1 MSKYQFKK
9 NHLLGIENLDPEDID
24 LILET
29 AESFVEVSTRNIKK
43 VPALKGKTVV
53 NLFFENSTRT
63 RSSFEIAAKRLS
75 ADLINF
81 NSSVS
86 SLKKGE
92 SLKDTV
98 LTLEAMNP
106 NIIVIRHS
114 ASGSPYYLTT
124 FAKSSIVNAGDG
136 FHEHPTQALLDALTI
151 KQVFGTIRG
160 LKITIVGDIL
170 HSRVA
175 RSNIFLHK
183 KMGNDVSVVGPPSLV
198 PEEFEKMGAKVHYNL
213 KNGIKNSDII
223 MMLRVQGERGA
234 GRYFPSVREY
244 RNYFAITKE
253 LASYAKKSFILMHP
267 GPINRDVEI
276 DTSLADS
283 DKSVILQ
290 QVTNGIAVR
299 MAVLFLLKGAMN
311 ESVDQKRPGN

>member
-1 MSKYQFKK
+1 MGDRPFRQ
-9 NHLLGIENLDPEDID
+9 NHLLGIEQLSVAEIEIILD
-24 LILET
+24 T
-29 AESFVEVSTRNIKK
+29 AEAFIEVSTRDVKK

-53 NLFFENSTRT
+53 NLFFESSTRT

-81 NSSVS
+81 NATVS

-92 SLKDTV
+92 TLKDTV

-106 NIIVIRHS
+106 HIIVIRHS
-114 ASGSPYYLTT
+114 ASGSPRYLTT

-151 KQVFGTIRG
+151 RQRFHTLRG
-160 LKITIVGDIL
+160 LKIAIIGDIL

-175 RSNIFLHK
+175 RSNIILHQK
-183 KMGNDVSVVGPPSLV
+183 LGNRIALIGPPSLV
-198 PEEFEKMGAKVHYNL
+198 PQEFAKMGAAVHYNIRQ
-213 KNGIKNSDII
+213 GVRDADIV
-223 MMLRVQGERGA
+223 MMLRVQEERGA
-234 GRYFPSVREY
+234 KNYFPSIREY
-244 RNYFAITKE
+244 RSRFAITPE
-253 LASYAKKSFILMHP
+253 IFSLAKPSAILMHP

-276 DTSLADS
+276 DTFLADS
-283 DKSVILQ
+283 DRSVILE

-299 MAVLFLLKGAMN
+299 MAVLYLLKGEIHETA
-311 ESVDQKRPGN
+311 D

>member
-1 MSKYQFKK
+1 MTHDSFNQ
-9 NHLLGIENLDPEDID
+9 NHLLGIEQLSAKDID
-24 LILET
+24 LILEV
-29 AESFVEVSTRNIKK
+29 AESFVEVSTRDVKK

-53 NLFFENSTRT
+53 NLFFEESTRT

-92 SLKDTV
+92 TLKDTV

-106 NIIVIRHS
+106 HVIVIRHS
-114 ASGSPYYLTT
+114 ASGSPKYLTT
-124 FAKSSIVNAGDG
+124 FARSAIVNAGDG

-151 KQVFGTIRG
+151 KQQFRRIRK
-160 LKITIVGDIL
+160 LKIAIIGDIL

-175 RSNIFLHK
+175 RSNVLLHQ
-183 KMGNDVSVVGPPSLV
+183 KMNNEISLIGPPSLV
-198 PEEFEKMGAKVHYNL
+198 PKEFERMGANVYYNIRDGV
-213 KNGIKNSDII
+213 KDADVV

-234 GRYFPSVREY
+234 GNYFPSIREY
-244 RNYFAITKE
+244 RKLFGINREIFA
-253 LASYAKKSFILMHP
+253 LAKKSAIIMHP
-267 GPINRDVEI
+267 GPLNSDVEI
-276 DTSLADS
+276 DTSLADAEE
-283 DKSVILQ
+283 SVILQ

-299 MAVLFLLKGAMN
+299 MAVLYLLKG
-311 ESVDQKRPGN
+311 EHHEIIS

>member
-1 MSKYQFKK
+1 MAGRAFKK
-9 NHLLGIENLDPEDID
+9 KHLLGIEDLTPNDIQ

-29 AESFVEVSTRNIKK
+29 AESFVEISTRDIKK

-53 NLFFENSTRT
+53 NLFFEDSTRT

-106 NIIVIRHS
+106 HIIVIRHP
-114 ASGSPYYLTT
+114 ASGSPKYLTT
-124 FAKSSIVNAGDG
+124 FARSSIVNAGDG

-151 KQVFGTIRG
+151 KQNFRELKG
-160 LKITIVGDIL
+160 LKIAIVGDIL

-175 RSNIFLHK
+175 RSNIFLHHK
-183 KMGNDVSVVGPPSLV
+183 LGNTVNLIGPPSLV
-198 PEEFEKMGAKVHYNL
+198 PKEFEDMGANVFYDLHR
-213 KNGIKNSDII
+213 GIEGADAV
-223 MMLRVQGERGA
+223 MMLRVQAERGA
-234 GRYFPSVREY
+234 RNYFPSIREY
-244 RNYFAITKE
+244 RKFFEINQDAFAF
-253 LASYAKKSFILMHP
+253 AKSEAILMHP
-267 GPINRDVEI
+267 GPMNRDVEI
-276 DTSLADS
+276 ETSLADS
-283 DKSVILQ
+283 DRSVILQ

-299 MAVLFLLKGAMN
+299 MAVLYLLKG
-311 ESVDQKRPGN
+311 D

>member
-1 MSKYQFKK
+1 MKK
-9 NHLLGIENLDPEDID
+9 RPFNQNHLLGIEHLGVDDID

-29 AESFVEVSTRNIKK
+29 AESFVEISTRDIKK

-53 NLFFENSTRT
+53 NLFYEDSTRT

-81 NSSVS
+81 NASVS

-106 NIIVIRHS
+106 HVIVIRHP
-114 ASGSPYYLTT
+114 AAGAPRYLTT
-124 FAKSSIVNAGDG
+124 FARSAIVNAGDG

-151 KQVFGTIRG
+151 KQQFGTIRG
-160 LKITIVGDIL
+160 ISLAIVGDIL

-175 RSNIFLHK
+175 RSNLFLHHK
-183 KMGNDVSVVGPPSLV
+183 IGNRVNLIGPPSLV
-198 PEEFEKMGAKVHYNL
+198 PRHFENMGAGVYYDL
-213 KNGIKNSDII
+213 REGIKDCDVV
-223 MMLRVQGERGA
+223 MMLRVQEERGA
-234 GRYFPSVREY
+234 GVYFPSIREY
-244 RNYFAITKE
+244 RKYFAITPQVFD
-253 LASYAKKSFILMHP
+253 LAKDTAILMHP
-267 GPINRDVEI
+267 GPMNRDVEI
-276 DTSLADS
+276 DTTLADS
-283 DKSVILQ
+283 ERSVILQ

-299 MAVLFLLKGAMN
+299 MAVLYLLKG
-311 ESVDQKRPGN
+311 VGR

>member
-1 MSKYQFKK
+1 MREKAFKQ
-9 NHLLGIENLDPEDID
+9 NHLLGIEHLSVADIETILD
-24 LILET
+24 T
-29 AESFVEVSTRNIKK
+29 AEAFIEVSTREVKK

-92 SLKDTV
+92 TLKDTV

-106 NIIVIRHS
+106 HIIVIRHS
-114 ASGSPYYLTT
+114 ASGSPHYLTT
-124 FAKSSIVNAGDG
+124 FARSSIINAGDG

-151 KQVFGTIRG
+151 QQRLKTLRK
-160 LKITIVGDIL
+160 LKIAIVGDIL

-175 RSNIFLHK
+175 RSNIILHQ
-183 KMGNDVSVVGPPSLV
+183 KMGNEIALIGPPSLV
-198 PEEFEKMGAKVHYNL
+198 PREFEKMGTQVYY
-213 KNGIKNSDII
+213 DIRRGVRGADAV
-223 MMLRVQGERGA
+223 MMLRVQEERGA
-234 GRYFPSVREY
+234 KNYFPSIREY
-244 RNYFAITKE
+244 RNLFAINRE
-253 LASYAKKSFILMHP
+253 IFSLAKKTAILMHP

-276 DTSLADS
+276 ETSMADS
-283 DKSVILQ
+283 RQSVILE

-299 MAVLFLLKGAMN
+299 MAVLYLLKGEIHEALN
-311 ESVDQKRPGN
+311 

>member
-1 MSKYQFKK
+1 MGDYIFSQ
-9 NHLLGIENLDPEDID
+9 NHLLGIDHLSDKDID
-24 LILET
+24 TILET
-29 AESFVEVSTRNIKK
+29 AESFVEISTRDVKK

-92 SLKDTV
+92 SLRDTV

-114 ASGSPYYLTT
+114 ASGSPLYLTT

-136 FHEHPTQALLDALTI
+136 FHEHPTQALLDALTM
-151 KQVFGTIRG
+151 KQVFKTIRG
-160 LKITIVGDIL
+160 LRVAIVGDIL

-175 RSNIFLHK
+175 RSNIILHS
-183 KMGNDVSVVGPPSLV
+183 KMGNEVSIIGPPSLV
-198 PEEFEKMGAKVHYNL
+198 PREFEKMGAKVHYNIEDGV
-213 KNGIKNSDII
+213 KNADVV
-223 MMLRVQGERGA
+223 MMLRVQSERGA
-234 GRYFPSVREY
+234 GNYFPSIREY
-244 RNYFAITKE
+244 RKHFAINRKVFKC
-253 LASYAKKSFILMHP
+253 AKKSAILMHP

-276 DTSLADS
+276 DNTLADS
-283 DKSVILQ
+283 DKSYILQ

-299 MAVLFLLKGAMN
+299 MAVLYLLKGDFN
-311 ESVDQKRPGN
+311 EPIN

>member
-1 MSKYQFKK
+1 MQRATFKQT
-9 NHLLGIENLDPEDID
+9 HLLGIEELSVKDID

-29 AESFVEVSTRNIKK
+29 AESFVEISTRDIKK

-53 NLFFENSTRT
+53 NLFYENSTRT

-86 SLKKGE
+86 SLQKGE

-106 NIIVIRHS
+106 HVIVIRHP
-114 ASGSPYYLTT
+114 ASGAPKYLTT
-124 FAKSSIVNAGDG
+124 FARSAIINAGDG

-151 KQVFGTIRG
+151 KQKFGTIRG
-160 LKITIVGDIL
+160 LKLAIIGDIL

-175 RSNIFLHK
+175 RSNLILHHK
-183 KMGNDVSVVGPPSLV
+183 IGNQVNLIGPPSLV
-198 PEEFEKMGAKVHYNL
+198 PREFERMGGKVYYNL
-213 KNGIKNSDII
+213 RNGVKDADVV
-223 MMLRVQGERGA
+223 MMLRVQAERGA
-234 GRYFPSVREY
+234 GVYFPSIREY
-244 RNYFAITKE
+244 RKYYAITPE
-253 LASYAKKSFILMHP
+253 VFSLANKRAILMHP

-283 DKSVILQ
+283 EQSVILQ

-299 MAVLFLLKGAMN
+299 MAVLYLLKGVRD
-311 ESVDQKRPGN
+311 ETVD

>member
-1 MSKYQFKK
+1 MSEKK
-9 NHLLGIENLDPEDID
+9 FNQRHLLGIEHLNTDDID
-24 LILET
+24 LILDT

-106 NIIVIRHS
+106 QIIVIRHQ
-114 ASGSPYYLTT
+114 AAGSPKYLTT
-124 FAKSSIVNAGDG
+124 FARSSIVNAGDG
-136 FHEHPTQALLDALTI
+136 FHEHPTQALLDALSI
-151 KQVFGTIRG
+151 RQRFGTIRK
-160 LKITIVGDIL
+160 LKLAIVGDIL

-175 RSNIFLHK
+175 RSNLILHN
-183 KMGNDVSVVGPPSLV
+183 KMGNDVHLIGPPSLV
-198 PEEFEKMGAKVHYNL
+198 PREFTRMGGKVFHDL
-213 KNGIKNSDII
+213 RAGVKGVDAV
-223 MMLRVQGERGA
+223 MMLRVQEERGA
-234 GRYFPSVREY
+234 GNYFPSIREY
-244 RNYFAITKE
+244 RKLYEITPEVFAT
-253 LASYAKKSFILMHP
+253 AKPNAIIMHP
-267 GPINRDVEI
+267 GPMNRDVEI
-276 DTSLADS
+276 ETSLADS
-283 DKSVILQ
+283 DRSVILQ
-290 QVTNGIAVR
+290 QVSNGIAVR
-299 MAVLFLLKGAMN
+299 MAVLYLLKGEIN
-311 ESVDQKRPGN
+311 EAAH

>member
-1 MSKYQFKK
+1 M
-9 NHLLGIENLDPEDID
+9 
-24 LILET
+24 
-29 AESFVEVSTRNIKK
+29 
-43 VPALKGKTVV
+43 PALKGKTVV

-92 SLKDTV
+92 TLKDTV

-106 NIIVIRHS
+106 HIIVIRHS
-114 ASGSPYYLTT
+114 ASGSPHYLTT
-124 FAKSSIVNAGDG
+124 FARSSIVNAGDG

-151 KQVFGTIRG
+151 QQRLKTLRG
-160 LKITIVGDIL
+160 LKIAIIGDIL

-175 RSNIFLHK
+175 RSNIILHQ
-183 KMGNDVSVVGPPSLV
+183 KMGNEIALIGPPSLV
-198 PEEFEKMGAKVHYNL
+198 PREFEKMGAEVYY
-213 KNGIKNSDII
+213 DIRRGVKGADVV
-223 MMLRVQGERGA
+223 MMLRVQEERGA
-234 GRYFPSVREY
+234 SNYFPSIREY
-244 RNYFAITKE
+244 RNRFAINRE
-253 LASYAKKSFILMHP
+253 IFSLASQAAILMHP

-276 DTSLADS
+276 ETSMADS
-283 DKSVILQ
+283 EQSVILQ

-299 MAVLFLLKGAMN
+299 MAVLYLLKGEIHEALN
-311 ESVDQKRPGN
+311 

>member
-1 MSKYQFKK
+1 MSKHTFTK
-9 NHLLGIENLDPEDID
+9 NHLLGIDHLSSEDID

-114 ASGSPYYLTT
+114 ASGAPHYLTT

-151 KQVFGTIRG
+151 KQVFKTIRG
-160 LKITIVGDIL
+160 LKITIIGDIL

-175 RSNIFLHK
+175 RSNIFLHNK
-183 KMGNDVSVVGPPSLV
+183 IGNEISIVGPPSLV
-198 PEEFEKMGAKVHYNL
+198 PDEFEKMGAKVHYNL
-213 KNGIKNSDII
+213 KEGIKNADVI

-244 RNYFAITKE
+244 RNNFAINKE
-253 LASYAKKSFILMHP
+253 LTSYAKKSFILMHP

-276 DTSLADS
+276 DSTLADS
-283 DKSVILQ
+283 EKSVILQ

-299 MAVLFLLKGAMN
+299 MAVLFLLKGEIN
-311 ESVDQKRPGN
+311 ESTD

>member
-1 MSKYQFKK
+1 MKNIVFKQK
-9 NHLLGIENLDPEDID
+9 HLLGIEHLSADEID

-29 AESFVEVSTRNIKK
+29 ADSFVEISTRDIKK

-106 NIIVIRHS
+106 HVIVIRHT
-114 ASGSPYYLTT
+114 ASGSPHYLTT
-124 FAKSSIVNAGDG
+124 FAKSSIINAGDG

-151 KQVFGTIRG
+151 QQQFHTIRG
-160 LKITIVGDIL
+160 LKIAIVGDIL

-175 RSNIFLHK
+175 RSNIILHQ
-183 KMGNDVSVVGPPSLV
+183 KMGNEISLIGPPSLV
-198 PEEFEKMGAKVHYNL
+198 PKEFEEMGAKVYYNL
-213 KNGIKNSDII
+213 KEGIMNADIV
-223 MMLRVQGERGA
+223 MMLRVQGERGS
-234 GRYFPSVREY
+234 GNYFPSIREY
-244 RNYFAITKE
+244 RTLYEINQDVFA
-253 LASYAKKSFILMHP
+253 LAKDRAILMHP

-276 DTSLADS
+276 DTFLADS

-299 MAVLFLLKGAMN
+299 MAVLYLLKGERHEIA
-311 ESVDQKRPGN
+311 D

>member
-1 MSKYQFKK
+1 MREKTFKQS
-9 NHLLGIENLDPEDID
+9 HLLGIEHLSVADIETILD
-24 LILET
+24 T
-29 AESFVEVSTRNIKK
+29 AEAFIEVSTREVKK

-81 NSSVS
+81 NSSIS

-92 SLKDTV
+92 TLKDTV

-106 NIIVIRHS
+106 HIIVIRHP
-114 ASGSPYYLTT
+114 ASGSPHYLTT
-124 FAKSSIVNAGDG
+124 FARSSIINAGDG

-151 KQVFGTIRG
+151 KQRFKTLRR
-160 LKITIVGDIL
+160 LKIAIVGDIL

-175 RSNIFLHK
+175 RSNIILHQK
-183 KMGNDVSVVGPPSLV
+183 LGNEIALIGPPSLV
-198 PEEFEKMGAKVHYNL
+198 PREFEKMGAKVYY
-213 KNGIKNSDII
+213 DIRRGVKGADAV
-223 MMLRVQGERGA
+223 MMLRVQEERGA
-234 GRYFPSVREY
+234 KNYFPSIREY
-244 RNYFAITKE
+244 RNLFAINRE
-253 LASYAKKSFILMHP
+253 IFSLAKKSAILMHP

-276 DTSLADS
+276 ETSMADS
-283 DKSVILQ
+283 EQSVILE

-299 MAVLFLLKGAMN
+299 MAVLYLLKGEIHEALN
-311 ESVDQKRPGN
+311 

>member
-1 MSKYQFKK
+1 MAKK
-9 NHLLGIENLDPEDID
+9 SFRQDHLLGIEHLRVEDIEV
-24 LILET
+24 ILET
-29 AESFVEVSTRNIKK
+29 AEAFIEVSSRDVKK

-81 NSSVS
+81 SASAS

-106 NIIVIRHS
+106 HIIVIRHS
-114 ASGSPYYLTT
+114 ASGSPLYLTT
-124 FAKSSIVNAGDG
+124 FARSSIVNAGDG
-136 FHEHPTQALLDALTI
+136 FHEHPTQALLDALTA
-151 KQVFGTIRG
+151 KQELGTLRG
-160 LKITIVGDIL
+160 LKIAIIGDIL

-175 RSNIFLHK
+175 RSNIFLHHK
-183 KMGNDVSVVGPPSLV
+183 LGNEIALIGPPSLV
-198 PEEFEKMGAKVHYNL
+198 PKEFEQLGATVYY
-213 KNGIKNSDII
+213 DIRAGVRNADVV
-223 MMLRVQGERGA
+223 MMLRVQEERGA
-234 GRYFPSVREY
+234 RNYFPSIREY
-244 RNYFAITKE
+244 RNRFAITRDIFR
-253 LASYAKKSFILMHP
+253 LAKKRAILMHP

-276 DTSLADS
+276 DTAMADAPE
-283 DKSVILQ
+283 SVILK

-299 MAVLFLLKGAMN
+299 MAVLYLLKGELDEAAN
-311 ESVDQKRPGN
+311 

>member
-1 MSKYQFKK
+1 MKSRIFKQD
-9 NHLLGIENLDPEDID
+9 HLLGIEDLSVGDIE

-29 AESFVEVSTRNIKK
+29 AESFVEISTRDIKK

-53 NLFFENSTRT
+53 NLFFEDSTRT

-81 NSSVS
+81 NATRS
-86 SLKKGE
+86 SLTKGE

-106 NIIVIRHS
+106 HIIVLRHS
-114 ASGSPYYLTT
+114 ASGTAKYLTT
-124 FAKSSIVNAGDG
+124 FARSSIINAGDG

-151 KQVFGTIRG
+151 KQKFNTLRN
-160 LKITIVGDIL
+160 LKISIVGDIL

-175 RSNIFLHK
+175 RSNILLHQK
-183 KMGNDVSVVGPPSLV
+183 LGNEIALVGPPSLI
-198 PEEFEKMGAKVHYNL
+198 PDEFREMGTKIYYNL
-213 KNGIKNSDII
+213 QEGIKGSDVV
-223 MMLRVQGERGA
+223 MMLRVQKERGA
-234 GRYFPSVREY
+234 RNYFPSIREY
-244 RNYFAITKE
+244 RKFFEINRETFTHAQKG
-253 LASYAKKSFILMHP
+253 AILMHP
-267 GPINRDVEI
+267 GPMNRDVEI
-276 DTSLADS
+276 ETSLADS

-299 MAVLFLLKGAMN
+299 MAVLYLLKG
-311 ESVDQKRPGN
+311 EIDEVVD

>member
-1 MSKYQFKK
+1 MARAPFKQS
-9 NHLLGIENLDPEDID
+9 HLLGIEHLSVDDIETILD
-24 LILET
+24 T
-29 AESFVEVSTRNIKK
+29 AEAFIEVSSRDVKK

-81 NSSVS
+81 TASAS

-92 SLKDTV
+92 TLKDTV

-106 NIIVIRHS
+106 HVIVIRHS
-114 ASGSPYYLTT
+114 ASGSPLYLTT
-124 FAKSSIVNAGDG
+124 FARSAIVNAGDG

-151 KQVFGTIRG
+151 RQRFGTLRK
-160 LKITIVGDIL
+160 LKIAIVGDIL

-175 RSNIFLHK
+175 RSNVILHRK
-183 KMGNDVSVVGPPSLV
+183 LGNAISLIGPPSLV
-198 PEEFEKMGAKVHYNL
+198 PREFEKMGAAVHHDMRTGV
-213 KNGIKNSDII
+213 KNADIV
-223 MMLRVQGERGA
+223 MMLRVQEERGA
-234 GRYFPSVREY
+234 RNYFPSIREY
-244 RNYFAITKE
+244 RSRFAITPE
-253 LASYAKKSFILMHP
+253 LFALARENAILMHP

-276 DTSLADS
+276 DGSLADS

-299 MAVLFLLKGAMN
+299 MAVLYLLKGEHHEALN
-311 ESVDQKRPGN
+311 